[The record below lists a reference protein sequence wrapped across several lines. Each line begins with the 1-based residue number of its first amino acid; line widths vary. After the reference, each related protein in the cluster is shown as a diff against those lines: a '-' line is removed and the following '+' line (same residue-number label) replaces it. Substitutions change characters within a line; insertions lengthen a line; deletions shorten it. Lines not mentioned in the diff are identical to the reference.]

1 MARHVADPPL
11 TKIGVFTKDPR
22 ELVIARAGKEDAL
35 PEGFEHFA
43 TSLSPTGRKRS
54 RRCLSPR
61 YSCLLYEIQTRDSK
75 SEASVPT
82 ITEMTVLPQAGARLQ
97 FSATAYCKGET
108 TASGVGVR
116 TGIAAADPA
125 ILPVGSVVRVE
136 TPNPR
141 YSGVWTV
148 MDTGPAVRGRSVDL
162 YLWSCKEALQF
173 GRRKVRLTV
182 LRLGWSPENSIPGMV
197 DTLFRKRE
205 AESKKAAPAPRRR
218 RAALAGARR

>member
-1 MARHVADPPL
+1 MRIAESYWKKAIATLSVA
-11 TKIGVFTKDPR
+11 TVF
-22 ELVIARAGKEDAL
+22 V
-35 PEGFEHFA
+35 FA
-43 TSLSPTGRKRS
+43 
-54 RRCLSPR
+54 
-61 YSCLLYEIQTRDSK
+61 YEMKTRDSR

-82 ITEMTVLPQAGARLQ
+82 ITETTVLPQAGARLQ

-125 ILPVGSVVRVE
+125 ILPVGSVVRLE

-148 MDTGPAVRGRSVDL
+148 MDTGPAVRGRTVDL

-173 GRRKVRLTV
+173 GRRKVRLSV
-182 LRLGWSPENSIPGMV
+182 LRLGWNPENSVPGLV

-205 AESKKAAPAPRRR
+205 AESKKSLPSVAPAVVMP
-218 RAALAGARR
+218 

>member
-1 MARHVADPPL
+1 MRIAESYWKKAIATLSVA
-11 TKIGVFTKDPR
+11 TVF
-22 ELVIARAGKEDAL
+22 V
-35 PEGFEHFA
+35 FA
-43 TSLSPTGRKRS
+43 
-54 RRCLSPR
+54 
-61 YSCLLYEIQTRDSK
+61 YEIHTRDSK

-108 TASGVGVR
+108 TTSGVGVR

-173 GRRKVRLTV
+173 GRRKVRVTV

-205 AESKKAAPAPRRR
+205 AESKKAPVPDIAPTVPSSDAPR
-218 RAALAGARR
+218 

>member
-1 MARHVADPPL
+1 M
-11 TKIGVFTKDPR
+11 TVF
-22 ELVIARAGKEDAL
+22 V
-35 PEGFEHFA
+35 
-43 TSLSPTGRKRS
+43 
-54 RRCLSPR
+54 
-61 YSCLLYEIQTRDSK
+61 LLYEIQTRDSK
-75 SEASVPT
+75 AEATVTS
-82 ITEMTVLPQAGARLQ
+82 ITETMALPHAGARLQ

-125 ILPVGSVVRVE
+125 VLPVGSVIRVE

-148 MDTGPAVRGRSVDL
+148 MDTGPAVRGRTVDL

-173 GRRKVRLTV
+173 GRRKVRLSV
-182 LRLGWSPENSIPGMV
+182 LRLGWSPENSIPGLV

-205 AESKKAAPAPRRR
+205 AESKKPAPP
-218 RAALAGARR
+218 AAVPAVAFPLGTEPVR

>member
-1 MARHVADPPL
+1 MRIAESYWKKAIATLSVA
-11 TKIGVFTKDPR
+11 TVF
-22 ELVIARAGKEDAL
+22 V
-35 PEGFEHFA
+35 FA
-43 TSLSPTGRKRS
+43 
-54 RRCLSPR
+54 
-61 YSCLLYEIQTRDSK
+61 YEIHTRDSK
-75 SEASVPT
+75 SEASMPN

-97 FSATAYCKGET
+97 FSATAYCKGDT

-125 ILPVGSVVRVE
+125 ILPVGSVVRLE

-182 LRLGWSPENSIPGMV
+182 LRGRRVVHLEVVEDEVVHALGAEDERHLVGVV
-197 DTLFRKRE
+197 DV
-205 AESKKAAPAPRRR
+205 
-218 RAALAGARR
+218 AGRDHGLLGE

>member
-1 MARHVADPPL
+1 V
-11 TKIGVFTKDPR
+11 
-22 ELVIARAGKEDAL
+22 
-35 PEGFEHFA
+35 
-43 TSLSPTGRKRS
+43 
-54 RRCLSPR
+54 
-61 YSCLLYEIQTRDSK
+61 LLYDIQTRDSK

-82 ITEMTVLPQAGARLQ
+82 VSEMTVLPQAGARMQ
-97 FSATAYCKGET
+97 FSATAYCKGEVT
-108 TASGVGVR
+108 TSGVGVR

-125 ILPVGSVVRVE
+125 ILPVGSVVRLE

-173 GRRKVRLTV
+173 GRRNIRLTV

-205 AESKKAAPAPRRR
+205 AESKKPAPPAPAPPPVVSSSDGNR
-218 RAALAGARR
+218 

>member
-1 MARHVADPPL
+1 LRIAESSWRKAIATLSVA
-11 TKIGVFTKDPR
+11 TVF
-22 ELVIARAGKEDAL
+22 V
-35 PEGFEHFA
+35 F
-43 TSLSPTGRKRS
+43 
-54 RRCLSPR
+54 
-61 YSCLLYEIQTRDSK
+61 LYEIQTRDSK
-75 SEASVPT
+75 SEASAPNVVET
-82 ITEMTVLPQAGARLQ
+82 TVLPQAGSRLL

-125 ILPVGSVVRVE
+125 ILPVGSVVRLE

-148 MDTGPAVRGRSVDL
+148 MDTGPAVRGRKVDL

-173 GRRKVRLTV
+173 GHRKIRLTV

-197 DTLFRKRE
+197 DTLFRRRE
-205 AESKKAAPAPRRR
+205 AESKKPPTPAPAPATTLPSSD
-218 RAALAGARR
+218 AAR

>member
-1 MARHVADPPL
+1 LRIAESYWKKAIATLSVA
-11 TKIGVFTKDPR
+11 TVF
-22 ELVIARAGKEDAL
+22 V
-35 PEGFEHFA
+35 F
-43 TSLSPTGRKRS
+43 
-54 RRCLSPR
+54 
-61 YSCLLYEIQTRDSK
+61 LYEIQTRDSR
-75 SEASVPT
+75 SEASVT
-82 ITEMTVLPQAGARLQ
+82 TVTETTALPQAGARLQ

-125 ILPVGSVVRVE
+125 ILPVGSVVRLE

-148 MDTGPAVRGRSVDL
+148 MDTGPSVRGRSVDL

-173 GRRKVRLTV
+173 GRRNVRLTV
-182 LRLGWSPENSIPGMV
+182 LRLGWSPENSIPGIV

-205 AESKKAAPAPRRR
+205 AESKKPAPAAPPPPAAVPSTDPRDN
-218 RAALAGARR
+218 

>member
-1 MARHVADPPL
+1 LNTLRIAESYWKKAIATLSVA
-11 TKIGVFTKDPR
+11 TVF
-22 ELVIARAGKEDAL
+22 V
-35 PEGFEHFA
+35 FA
-43 TSLSPTGRKRS
+43 
-54 RRCLSPR
+54 
-61 YSCLLYEIQTRDSK
+61 YEIQTRDSR
-75 SEASVPT
+75 SEASVPN

-125 ILPVGSVVRVE
+125 ILPVGSVVRLE

-182 LRLGWSPENSIPGMV
+182 LRLGWSPENSIPGVV

-205 AESKKAAPAPRRR
+205 ADSKKAAPVPPPPATLPSSDGTR
-218 RAALAGARR
+218 

>member
-1 MARHVADPPL
+1 MRIAESYWKKAIATLSVA
-11 TKIGVFTKDPR
+11 TVF
-22 ELVIARAGKEDAL
+22 V
-35 PEGFEHFA
+35 F
-43 TSLSPTGRKRS
+43 
-54 RRCLSPR
+54 
-61 YSCLLYEIQTRDSK
+61 LYEIQTRDSR
-75 SEASVPT
+75 SEASVT
-82 ITEMTVLPQAGARLQ
+82 TVTETTALPQAGARLQ

-125 ILPVGSVVRVE
+125 ILPVGSVVRLE

-148 MDTGPAVRGRSVDL
+148 MDTGPSVRGRSVDL

-173 GRRKVRLTV
+173 GRRNVRLTV
-182 LRLGWSPENSIPGMV
+182 LRLGWSPENSIPGIV

-205 AESKKAAPAPRRR
+205 AESKKPAPAAPPPPAAVPSTDPRDN
-218 RAALAGARR
+218 

>member
-1 MARHVADPPL
+1 MRIAESFWRKAVATL
-11 TKIGVFTKDPR
+11 SV
-22 ELVIARAGKEDAL
+22 
-35 PEGFEHFA
+35 A
-43 TSLSPTGRKRS
+43 TIFV
-54 RRCLSPR
+54 
-61 YSCLLYEIQTRDSK
+61 LLYEIQARDSK
-75 SEASVPT
+75 SEATVTSV
-82 ITEMTVLPQAGARLQ
+82 TETTVLPQAGARLQ

-125 ILPVGSVVRVE
+125 VLPVGSVIRLE

-173 GRRKVRLTV
+173 GRRKVRLSV
-182 LRLGWSPENSIPGMV
+182 LRLGWSPENSIPGLV

-205 AESKKAAPAPRRR
+205 AESKKVAPAVVPPVTLPLGSEPIR
-218 RAALAGARR
+218 

>member
-1 MARHVADPPL
+1 MGRERTRYRKVLSTLRIAESFWRKAIATLLVA
-11 TKIGVFTKDPR
+11 TVF
-22 ELVIARAGKEDAL
+22 V
-35 PEGFEHFA
+35 
-43 TSLSPTGRKRS
+43 
-54 RRCLSPR
+54 
-61 YSCLLYEIQTRDSK
+61 LLYEIQTRDSK
-75 SEASVPT
+75 SEATVT
-82 ITEMTVLPQAGARLQ
+82 TVTETMALPQAGARLQ

-125 ILPVGSVVRVE
+125 VLPVGSVIRLE

-173 GRRKVRLTV
+173 GRRKVRLSV
-182 LRLGWSPENSIPGMV
+182 LRLGWSPENSIPGLV

-205 AESKKAAPAPRRR
+205 ADARKVEPVAAPVPAVPLPLGNEPVR
-218 RAALAGARR
+218 

>member
-1 MARHVADPPL
+1 M
-11 TKIGVFTKDPR
+11 TVF
-22 ELVIARAGKEDAL
+22 V
-35 PEGFEHFA
+35 
-43 TSLSPTGRKRS
+43 
-54 RRCLSPR
+54 
-61 YSCLLYEIQTRDSK
+61 LLYEIQARDSK

-82 ITEMTVLPQAGARLQ
+82 VTETAVLPHAGARMQ

-125 ILPVGSVVRVE
+125 VLPVGSVIRVE

-141 YSGVWTV
+141 YGGVWTV

-173 GRRKVRLTV
+173 GRKKVRLSV
-182 LRLGWSPENSIPGMV
+182 LRLGWSPENSIPGLV

-205 AESKKAAPAPRRR
+205 SDAKKAAPPAAPTVT
-218 RAALAGARR
+218 LPLGSQ

>member
-1 MARHVADPPL
+1 MRIAESFWKKAIATLSVA
-11 TKIGVFTKDPR
+11 TVF
-22 ELVIARAGKEDAL
+22 V
-35 PEGFEHFA
+35 FA
-43 TSLSPTGRKRS
+43 
-54 RRCLSPR
+54 
-61 YSCLLYEIQTRDSK
+61 YEIHTRDSK

-82 ITEMTVLPQAGARLQ
+82 VTETTILPQAGARLQ
-97 FSATAYCKGET
+97 FQATAYCKGET

-125 ILPVGSVVRVE
+125 ILPVGSVVRLE

-162 YLWSCKEALQF
+162 YLWNCNEALQF

-205 AESKKAAPAPRRR
+205 ADAQKAAPNPTPVPALPSPDAPR
-218 RAALAGARR
+218 